1 MQQFTVADLDRIVR
15 ASAGDDGPAIDES
28 RLDVL
33 FSDLGYDSLAMLETV
48 SRVSREF
55 GAPLADDVA
64 SEAATP
70 RQMLTAVNEA
80 IASAAA

>member
-55 GAPLADDVA
+55 GASLADDVA

-70 RQMLTAVNEA
+70 RQMLAAVNEA